1 MNVSSLV
8 LVLLA
13 EAAGPLLVA
22 GHLGLLARRAPDR
35 AVVPLEGGGG
45 HLPRVLTLVLLPGNV
60 KYFCM
65 NCTFLSTVAF
75 LLFLLELQ
83 FSHHDLS
90 IIQHFS
96 LNPGLHFRRDTKPK
110 HKMTKKLDRNAAAS
124 AIISRF
130 EALDCNLRQLQANVI

>member
-13 EAAGPLLVA
+13 EAAGPLLVP

-60 KYFCM
+60 KYFC
-65 NCTFLSTVAF
+65 
-75 LLFLLELQ
+75 
-83 FSHHDLS
+83 
-90 IIQHFS
+90 
-96 LNPGLHFRRDTKPK
+96 
-110 HKMTKKLDRNAAAS
+110 
-124 AIISRF
+124 
-130 EALDCNLRQLQANVI
+130 NLV

>member
-1 MNVSSLV
+1 MKNTTSMMYLSLLLLPDRLVAEVHGRHLPDSGSLLLEQAELARLQRGRGPHKVGPEVRKSDLQKFRQSINLPIECDQIVNVSLV

-60 KYFCM
+60 KYFC
-65 NCTFLSTVAF
+65 
-75 LLFLLELQ
+75 
-83 FSHHDLS
+83 
-90 IIQHFS
+90 
-96 LNPGLHFRRDTKPK
+96 
-110 HKMTKKLDRNAAAS
+110 
-124 AIISRF
+124 
-130 EALDCNLRQLQANVI
+130 NLV

>member
-1 MNVSSLV
+1 MNVSLV

-83 FSHHDLS
+83 FGHHILS
-90 IIQHFS
+90 QYYLELLFES
-96 LNPGLHFRRDTKPK
+96 LVTFRKGHQRKTQNDK
-110 HKMTKKLDRNAAAS
+110 
-124 AIISRF
+124 
-130 EALDCNLRQLQANVI
+130 

>member
-13 EAAGPLLVA
+13 EAAGPLLVP

-45 HLPRVLTLVLLPGNV
+45 YLPRVLTLVLLPGNV

-83 FSHHDLS
+83 FGHHDLS
-90 IIQHFS
+90 TIQHFS
-96 LNPGLHFRRDTKPK
+96 LNPGLHFGRDTKPK
-110 HKMTKKLDRNAAAS
+110 HKMTKK
-124 AIISRF
+124 
-130 EALDCNLRQLQANVI
+130 